1 MKPRENRYIYH
12 NGSRNNKPWRVMLSI
27 ENKDYNVGYFRTVE
41 EARVARD
48 EFIKNRFSLS
58 IPWQRKERM
67 HGLTANILKLVENLE
82 TYNDITTC
90 EVAKRIRK
98 VKKEMEMISK
108 LTE

>member
-41 EARVARD
+41 EARAARD
-48 EFIKNRFSLS
+48 EFIKNHFSLS
-58 IPWQRKERM
+58 IPWQRKEKM

-82 TYNDITTC
+82 TYDDINTR